1 MGCATLQGSTALLGT
16 EAGEIRMFSLADG
29 VCELIMAS
37 HNAPV
42 TALAVCWSVC
52 GAFDGPVAVSGATDG
67 SVKAWSLMA
76 DTGAHTFS
84 LHAPLSAGAV
94 AAGNDTHVAV
104 QGSRRSQSWRATA
117 ARSAP
122 SSCTAAARAAR
133 RRRTTALPSSG
144 TWRAVRASARSSAAA
159 AA

>member
-1 MGCATLQGSTALLGT
+1 MFGQSRTSQGSTALLGT
-16 EAGEIRMFSLADG
+16 ESGEIRMFSLADG

-76 DTGAHTFS
+76 DTGARLCTS
-84 LHAPLSAGAV
+84 LADLSQKLSTSV
-94 AAGNDTHVAV
+94 HIHQFT
-104 QGSRRSQSWRATA
+104 
-117 ARSAP
+117 
-122 SSCTAAARAAR
+122 
-133 RRRTTALPSSG
+133 
-144 TWRAVRASARSSAAA
+144 
-159 AA
+159 